1 MSGNFLKRFSSLT
14 SFSPLD
20 DDVKI
25 GNNEK
30 PPGHRSPFSAL
41 FLSLPF
47 CGENA
52 VLRVYTWWYRYEDCR
67 RRRRQKREEGGG
79 IGGGGG
85 VCECVEGGGGCLPPS

>member
-1 MSGNFLKRFSSLT
+1 MSGNFRYVVFLT

-20 DDVKI
+20 DDIKI

-47 CGENA
+47 CGKM
-52 VLRVYTWWYRYEDCR
+52 RYYVCIPGGIGMRTVGAGGGR
-67 RRRRQKREEGGG
+67 RERRGG

-85 VCECVEGGGGCLPPS
+85 SV